1 MNKEKIASRTL
12 VIFVVLLMGMVA
24 VPLLHLYQLE
34 LLALKTQDVTVT
46 VLLSAIQ

>member
-24 VPLLHLYQLE
+24 VPSE
-34 LLALKTQDVTVT
+34 G
-46 VLLSAIQ
+46 S